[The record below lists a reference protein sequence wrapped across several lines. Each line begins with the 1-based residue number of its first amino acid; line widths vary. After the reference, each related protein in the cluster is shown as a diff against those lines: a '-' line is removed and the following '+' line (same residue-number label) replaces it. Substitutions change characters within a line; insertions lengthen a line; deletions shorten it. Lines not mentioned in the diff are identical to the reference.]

1 MSDVVLTTKQRNK
14 IARAVKALNDVRRE
28 IDSENSDCDV
38 QWYLENSGNLN
49 LMSGDSHDD
58 DSGSG
63 YGDTSRQDR
72 VIALF
77 DLHMASGGGW

>member
-1 MSDVVLTTKQRNK
+1 MSILLTSKQRGK
-14 IARAVKALNDVRRE
+14 IKRAVKALNDVRRE
-28 IDSENSDCDV
+28 LDNENGDCNV

-49 LMSGDSHDD
+49 LMSGDSHDET
-58 DSGSG
+58 SGSG

-77 DLHMASGGGW
+77 DLEYSGGGGW